1 MLLFIRVYEGS
12 EVTSVGKAKLFLW
25 LRLLLVPS
33 KSCNLMVSP
42 STFSLRVPVNLN
54 CAQSAIVVLADIPNS
69 LCNTPDSFSSFT
81 LESPVSVCPSSNIPL
96 LWAYLEKGA
105 LKFLCLGP
113 AYAYPFSTATPR
125 TV

>member
-1 MLLFIRVYEGS
+1 M
-12 EVTSVGKAKLFLW
+12 SVGKAKLFLW

-33 KSCNLMVSP
+33 KSCILIVSP
-42 STFSLRVPVNLN
+42 STFVFKVPVNLN
-54 CAQSAIVVLADIPNS
+54 CAQSAIVVLAEIPNS
-69 LCNTPDSFSSFT
+69 LASTPDSFSNLI

-113 AYAYPFSTATPR
+113 AYAKPLLTSTFLTL
-125 TV
+125 